1 MTKKTQIILQLCLI
15 ILVTGIAFY
24 PSLKNGFTNWDDPE
38 LLLENDSVKSLSAGN
53 IRSFF
58 SGSYAGFGGYTPL
71 VFMSYALEYHFFQ
84 LDPRIFHIDNLL
96 LHVLNT
102 VLLYFFIFLIS
113 RNIRVSFITSLLFG
127 IHPLHVESVAW
138 IQGRKDLLFSLFFL
152 AALISYLLFLRKRD
166 KKNIYYILSLM
177 LFTCSLFS
185 KVTAVAFPLV
195 ILLLESY
202 PGQKLDK
209 SALRRSVPFFALAVV
224 FLFLAFITLRPGSS
238 GIPTPRGHL
247 TYVQN
252 LSLFFYAFVFYIGKI
267 LLPVRLMARYSSGIG
282 QYPLDLVLNIAIFAV
297 ACTLIYSVYRRKK
310 EFVTF
315 GTAFFVLTLMPTLP
329 FHFAGQPYA
338 DRYTYLPLAGIL
350 LIISAFFLEI
360 LSKKWPPRRILNY
373 SAGVFLGLS
382 VLLLGA
388 KTWALS
394 RVWHDSIS
402 LWTHVLKIDPRNA
415 LAYVN
420 RGHAYADAGE
430 MDMALADLN
439 ASQRLAPEFPNIY
452 NDRGFIYFKRGE
464 YNKALNEFNRS
475 IALDPRFQLGYLNR
489 AILWGRMREFE
500 KAVQDLTTAIEI
512 NKYFYRA
519 YYYRGMAYKELNLLD
534 RALADFN
541 AAYKIS
547 PTETA
552 RREIES
558 LSGRKNP
565 LADRPS

>member
-15 ILVTGIAFY
+15 ILVTWIAFL

-38 LLLENDSVKSLSAGN
+38 LLLDNGSVKSLSAGN
-53 IRSFF
+53 IRSLF

-102 VLLYFFIFLIS
+102 VLIYFLIFLIS

-152 AALISYLLFLRKRD
+152 GALISYLLFLRKRD

-185 KVTAVAFPLV
+185 KVTAVAFPFV

-209 SALRRSVPFFALAVV
+209 SALRRSGPFFALAVV

-238 GIPTPRGHL
+238 GILSPKGHL
-247 TYVQN
+247 TYFQN

-267 LLPVRLMARYSSGIG
+267 LLPVRLMARYSSDIG
-282 QYPLDLVLNIAIFAV
+282 QYPLDLVLNIAVFAV
-297 ACTLIYSVYRRKK
+297 ACALIYAVYRHKK

-315 GTAFFVLTLMPTLP
+315 GAAFFVLTLMPTLP

-350 LIISAFFLEI
+350 FIISAFFLEI
-360 LSKKWPPRRILNY
+360 LPNKWPMRRILSY
-373 SAGVFLGLS
+373 GTGAFFGLA
-382 VLLLGA
+382 VLFFGA

-402 LWTHVLKIDPRNA
+402 LWTHVLKTDPRNTIA
-415 LAYVN
+415 LLNRGLAYT
-420 RGHAYADAGE
+420 DAGE
-430 MDMALADLN
+430 MDKALADFNTGEKLE
-439 ASQRLAPEFPNIY
+439 PENPNIY
-452 NDRGFIYFKRGE
+452 NNRGFIYFKRGE
-464 YNKALNEFNRS
+464 YDKALNEFNRS
-475 IALDPRFQLGYLNR
+475 LALNPRFQLGYLNR

-500 KAVQDLTTAIEI
+500 KSIHDLTAAIEI

-519 YYYRGMAYKELNLLD
+519 YYYRGMANKELNLVD
-534 RALADFN
+534 RALADFK

-547 PTETA
+547 PKETA
-552 RREIES
+552 RLEIES

-565 LADRPS
+565 

>member
-15 ILVTGIAFY
+15 ILVTGIAFR

-102 VLLYFFIFLIS
+102 VLIYFFIFLIS

-127 IHPLHVESVAW
+127 VHPLHVEAVAW

-152 AALISYLLFLRKRD
+152 GALISYLLFLRKRD

-185 KVTAVAFPLV
+185 KVTAVAFPFV

-202 PGQKLDK
+202 PGQKLDR

-238 GIPTPRGHL
+238 GIPSAKGHL

-252 LSLFFYAFVFYIGKI
+252 LSLFFYAFVFYFSKI
-267 LLPVRLMARYSSGIG
+267 LLPVRLMARYSSDIG
-282 QYPLDLVLNIAIFAV
+282 QYPLGLVLNIAVFAV

-310 EFVTF
+310 EFVSF

-350 LIISAFFLEI
+350 LIISAFFLDI
-360 LSKKWPPRRILNY
+360 LPKKWPPRRILSY
-373 SAGVFLGLS
+373 GAGAFLGLA

-388 KTWALS
+388 NTWALS

-402 LWTHVLKIDPRNA
+402 LWTHVLKIDPQNVI
-415 LAYVN
+415 AYVN

-439 ASQRLAPEFPNIY
+439 ASQQLAPEFPNIY

-464 YNKALNEFNRS
+464 YDKALNEFNRS

-519 YYYRGMAYKELNLLD
+519 YYYRGIAYKELNLLD
-534 RALADFN
+534 RALADFK

-552 RREIES
+552 RREIET
-558 LSGRKNP
+558 LSSQKNP
-565 LADRPS
+565 

>member
-24 PSLKNGFTNWDDPE
+24 PALKNGFTNWDDRE
-38 LLLENDSVKSLSAGN
+38 LLLENDSVKGLAAWN
-53 IRSFF
+53 LRSIF

-102 VLLYFFIFLIS
+102 VLIYFFIFLIS
-113 RNIRVSFITSLLFG
+113 RNIRLSFITSLLFG

-152 AALISYLLFLRKRD
+152 AALISYLLFLRNRD
-166 KKNIYYILSLM
+166 KKKIYYALSL
-177 LFTCSLFS
+177 LFFTCSLFS
-185 KVTAVAFPLV
+185 KVTAVALPFV
-195 ILLLESY
+195 ILFLEAY
-202 PGQKLDK
+202 PGRRLDK
-209 SALRRSVPFFALAVV
+209 GALRRSIPFFALAIA

-238 GIPTPRGHL
+238 GIPSPKGHL
-247 TYVQN
+247 TYLQN
-252 LSLFFYAFVFYIGKI
+252 LSLFFYAFVFYISKI
-267 LLPVRLMARYSSGIG
+267 LLPVRLMARYSADIG
-282 QYPLDLVLNIAIFAV
+282 QYPLDLVLNGAIFAI
-297 ACTLIYSVYRRKK
+297 ASALIYSVHRRRT
-310 EFVTF
+310 EIVSF
-315 GTAFFVLTLMPTLP
+315 GAAFFVLTLMPTLP

-350 LIISAFFLEI
+350 FIFSAFFFEI
-360 LSKKWPPRRILNY
+360 LPNKWPTRRILKY
-373 SAGVFLGLS
+373 GLGVFLGLAI
-382 VLLLGA
+382 LLLGA

-402 LWTHVLKIDPRNA
+402 LWTHVLKIDPQNGI
-415 LAYVN
+415 AYLD
-420 RGHAYADAGE
+420 RGQAYIDAWE
-430 MDMALADLN
+430 PDKALADMDSLEKLEPKN
-439 ASQRLAPEFPNIY
+439 PNLY
-452 NDRGFIYFKRGE
+452 NNRGIIHFKRGE
-464 YNKALNEFNRS
+464 FEDALKEFNQCL
-475 IALDPRFQLGYLNR
+475 AVGPRFQLGYLNR
-489 AILWGRMREFE
+489 AILWGHFREYE
-500 KAVQDLTTAIEI
+500 KSIRDLTAAIEI
-512 NKYFYRA
+512 NRYFYLA
-519 YYYRGMAYKELNLLD
+519 YYYRGLAYKELNFMD
-534 RALADFN
+534 RALADFQ

-565 LADRPS
+565 